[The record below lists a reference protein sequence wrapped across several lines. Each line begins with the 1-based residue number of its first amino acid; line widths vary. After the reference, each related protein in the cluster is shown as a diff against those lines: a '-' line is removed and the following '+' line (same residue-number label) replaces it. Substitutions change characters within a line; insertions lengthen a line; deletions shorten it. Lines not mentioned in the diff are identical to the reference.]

1 MATGGA
7 PLALTGPATP
17 STGRRGRGAAPPT
30 INPRTVTEFE
40 DITSIPFI
48 FARHP
53 MYPEAHIHM
62 NTIYSDA
69 FMDMEDLFDITTTP
83 PVRDTFIADPV
94 TVIKDKI
101 RNDFIVPNAVDTP
114 DPTTITP
121 LWARCS
127 FTISAGHRF
136 SNWRLTLANL
146 REAMQ
151 YAIAYNVAHELKIT
165 IGIQALH
172 FGQD

>member
-7 PLALTGPATP
+7 PLALTGPAMP
-17 STGRRGRGAAPPT
+17 ATGRRGRGAAPPT

-40 DITSIPFI
+40 DIRSIPFV

-53 MYPEAHIHM
+53 IYPEAHIHM

-83 PVRDTFIADPV
+83 PVRDTFVADPV
-94 TVIKDKI
+94 NVIKDKT
-101 RNDFIVPNAVDTP
+101 RNDFNAPNAVDAP
-114 DPTTITP
+114 DATAITP

-127 FTISAGHRF
+127 FTKLCSAL
-136 SNWRLTLANL
+136 SLMMWRTN
-146 REAMQ
+146 
-151 YAIAYNVAHELKIT
+151 
-165 IGIQALH
+165 
-172 FGQD
+172 